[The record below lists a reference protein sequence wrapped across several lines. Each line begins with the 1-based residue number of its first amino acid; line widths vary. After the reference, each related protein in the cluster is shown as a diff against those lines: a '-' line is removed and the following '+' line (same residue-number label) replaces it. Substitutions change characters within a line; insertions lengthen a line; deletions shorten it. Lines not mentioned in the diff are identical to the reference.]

1 MQANLIWL
9 ITVGQRR
16 QVLHRVSTEK
26 PLIRPVPEVNGKLS
40 SLAVKLSI
48 WVPILQ
54 GLFIP
59 APACFVIGH
68 PGGSPQLFVAS
79 LGAICDKR
87 VPRLI
92 DSASVSSLIEQFHG
106 AAHKLVEYLR
116 IWDRASYA

>member
-59 APACFVIGH
+59 APACLLLATQV
-68 PGGSPQLFVAS
+68 
-79 LGAICDKR
+79 
-87 VPRLI
+87 VPL
-92 DSASVSSLIEQFHG
+92 SSLLHHLEPSAIREFRDLLTPHPSP
-106 AAHKLVEYLR
+106 R
-116 IWDRASYA
+116 